1 MARMASHD
9 PSMRPHDDAPI
20 AASARLARDTH
31 APITTRRV
39 VFNTRHVELMRIFG
53 FVVVPRP
60 AVRVDERNECENARM
75 MDE

>member
-9 PSMRPHDDAPI
+9 RSMRPHDRAPI

-39 VFNTRHVELMRIFG
+39 VFNTRRTHLMRI
-53 FVVVPRP
+53 VVLSSSRARP
-60 AVRVDERNECENARM
+60 FASTNGMNAKMR
-75 MDE
+75 E